1 MAVVVEE
8 EELGVVDFF
17 LFLFSFLSER
27 ETSKKQAERKRNTAA
42 SRHLTHLFSPAPPLS
57 IHENVN
63 SINREKE
70 ERSALEEELK
80 RLRG

>member
-1 MAVVVEE
+1 M
-8 EELGVVDFF
+8 LTFFCSFF
-17 LFLFSFLSER
+17 LSSSER